1 MVILCEDKPAFLD
14 AVSAPCRPW
23 CGLPG
28 SPSSGHASA
37 LVPGLPR
44 LGIVSK
50 KVFFS
55 FSEENEFARP
65 TKFVDFAAQRFARGL
80 KGKEVGSKQ
89 RKLTTKE
96 REGKTGREGPGSVRD
111 TPVRARRDA
120 GYGGPLLA
128 RARMRCRIRA
138 SYAGRAGANARRDR
152 PVPRAPARAG
162 TVDSQQGEPL
172 WPEDAH
178 NPLCGQLPRPVPAA
192 PLAREPCAPC
202 GAALWGAHGS

>member
-1 MVILCEDKPAFLD
+1 MVRFAWQPEQ
-14 AVSAPCRPW
+14 
-23 CGLPG
+23 
-28 SPSSGHASA
+28 
-37 LVPGLPR
+37 LPR
-44 LGIVSK
+44 KRPCARPSTPLHLRFEKSL
-50 KVFFS
+50 FFLL
-55 FSEENEFARP
+55 SEENEFARP

-202 GAALWGAHGS
+202 GAALWGANGS